1 MGNLTEGL
9 QKPIQKGFGDHQGIA
24 TRDDHFPQGGRPGN
38 EIHHPLQFSPSRPG
52 FFSEPQPF
60 AVAVSTIEGTGPRN
74 HRQTAV
80 GIAADQARQR
90 HEPILVQRIRD
101 PPQREGDFPGIGKT
115 LSTQGIIF
123 IRGVKKGE
131 IIGRD
136 RNRVGPEDGLTG
148 SQMRNRT
155 SLKLGQ
161 LLQRTDAVPELP
173 FPVIPFFITF

>member
-1 MGNLTEGL
+1 MGNLTEGP

-24 TRDDHFPQGGRPGN
+24 TRDDHFPQGGRPGD

-74 HRQTAV
+74 HREAAV
-80 GIAADQARQR
+80 GIAADQAWKG
-90 HEPILVQRIRD
+90 HEPLLGQRIRN
-101 PPQREGDFPGIGKT
+101 PTQRKGDFPGIGKT

-136 RNRVGPEDGLTG
+136 RNRVSPEDGLTG
-148 SQMRNRT
+148 SQIRNRT
-155 SLKLGQ
+155 PLKRSQ
-161 LLQRTDAVPELP
+161 LS
-173 FPVIPFFITF
+173 